1 MKTAQEMYKYC
12 IDNDF
17 GQGQT
22 KKWGIRHFGLIEN
35 ALQSDEVV
43 HMAFIGLHNFVSI
56 SKHDSNFAYVVTNKR
71 IIFAQHRMLGDV
83 VKSVVLDNIND
94 ITMSRG
100 VAFGVLCI
108 DTIKEKFNVAVNKNQ
123 IQGLSDKLH
132 EVVFDLK
139 SVGQTIDNSSADEI
153 LKYKQLLDSG
163 IITEE
168 EFKLKKKQ
176 LLGI

>member
-1 MKTAQEMYKYC
+1 
-12 IDNDF
+12 
-17 GQGQT
+17 
-22 KKWGIRHFGLIEN
+22 
-35 ALQSDEVV
+35 
-43 HMAFIGLHNFVSI
+43 
-56 SKHDSNFAYVVTNKR
+56 
-71 IIFAQHRMLGDV
+71 
-83 VKSVVLDNIND
+83 
-94 ITMSRG
+94 MSRG

-139 SVGQTIDNSSADEI
+139 SIGQTIDNSSANEI
-153 LKYKQLLDSG
+153 IKYKQLLDSR